1 MTRKRIL
8 LLGLVCALLISSA
21 AAFTDL
27 PETNWAYPYAS
38 YLVDVG
44 VMDAPGDAFDAD
56 VPITRGAFIDNLWRA
71 LGGPMPYDMER
82 ATFED
87 VPMDAAYYTAVEWAA
102 QAGASTGTGG
112 ARFEPDLYLTREMA
126 FCFLYRAM
134 RVEGLLE
141 DSSDHGQLDAFHDVD
156 DIDSW
161 ALDAMLSL
169 YDMGIVSGT
178 TDGYLM
184 PLRDVTRAQTAS
196 LLFKLLESTDS
207 GDTVG

>member
-1 MTRKRIL
+1 M
-8 LLGLVCALLISSA
+8 V
-21 AAFTDL
+21 
-27 PETNWAYPYAS
+27 
-38 YLVDVG
+38 
-44 VMDAPGDAFDAD
+44 
-56 VPITRGAFIDNLWRA
+56 
-71 LGGPMPYDMER
+71 
-82 ATFED
+82 AT
-87 VPMDAAYYTAVEWAA
+87 EWAA
-102 QAGASTGTGG
+102 QAGVTTGTGG

-134 RVEGLLE
+134 GVEGLLV
-141 DSSDHGQLDAFHDVD
+141 DSSDHGQLDAFHDGD